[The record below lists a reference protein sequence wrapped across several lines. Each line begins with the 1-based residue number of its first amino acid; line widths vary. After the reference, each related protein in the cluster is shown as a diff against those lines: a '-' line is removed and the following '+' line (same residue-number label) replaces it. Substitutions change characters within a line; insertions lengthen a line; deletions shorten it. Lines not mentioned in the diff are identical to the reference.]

1 MAIPYV
7 IKLWIVLALGLMVST
22 IWPIYESEGEGQPQE
37 ASPEKSQAVDPHIPD
52 LQTSGGPKDET
63 ASDEHKSEETI
74 LVEQLR
80 ARSKELEKRAQRVQ
94 EEEQRID
101 ALRRDLEALAKQQA
115 KVAEEVAA
123 ALEAEK
129 SKGKEDPAQKSLAH
143 LLKVYEAMDPDEAAL
158 SQILFNKLQD
168 FPTPFS
174 NQGNDGDLGR
184 SLPANHTKQ
193 DAFAYSAARK
203 NAEPLPIS
211 TGQQGINRP
220 DAQVHRLSN
229 PRSFKGIYGRTI
241 ERVGFISG
249 NGALSI
255 EGMA

>member
-1 MAIPYV
+1 MTIPYV

-37 ASPEKSQAVDPHIPD
+37 ASPEKSQAVDSQNPD
-52 LQTSGGPKDET
+52 LQTSGGSKEVT
-63 ASDEHKSEETI
+63 TSDANKSEETT

-158 SQILFNKLQD
+158 RIGKMKESLALEILAGIKEKKAAGMLA
-168 FPTPFS
+168 
-174 NQGNDGDLGR
+174 GVE
-184 SLPANHTKQ
+184 PAK
-193 DAFAYSAARK
+193 AAR
-203 NAEPLPIS
+203 
-211 TGQQGINRP
+211 
-220 DAQVHRLSN
+220 LSEGL
-229 PRSFKGIYGRTI
+229 RFYVKGKRKK
-241 ERVGFISG
+241 
-249 NGALSI
+249 
-255 EGMA
+255 

>member
-37 ASPEKSQAVDPHIPD
+37 ASPERSQAVDPHIPD

-158 SQILFNKLQD
+158 RIGKMKESLALEILAGIKAKKAAGMLA
-168 FPTPFS
+168 
-174 NQGNDGDLGR
+174 GVE
-184 SLPANHTKQ
+184 PAK
-193 DAFAYSAARK
+193 AAR
-203 NAEPLPIS
+203 
-211 TGQQGINRP
+211 
-220 DAQVHRLSN
+220 LS
-229 PRSFKGIYGRTI
+229 KGLRFYVKGKRKK
-241 ERVGFISG
+241 
-249 NGALSI
+249 
-255 EGMA
+255 

>member
-37 ASPEKSQAVDPHIPD
+37 ASPEKSQAVDAQIPD
-52 LQTSGGPKDET
+52 LQTTGGPKEET
-63 ASDEHKSEETI
+63 TSDENKSEETT
-74 LVEQLR
+74 LVERLR

-158 SQILFNKLQD
+158 RIGKMKESLALEILAGIKAKKAAGMLA
-168 FPTPFS
+168 
-174 NQGNDGDLGR
+174 GVE
-184 SLPANHTKQ
+184 PAK
-193 DAFAYSAARK
+193 AAR
-203 NAEPLPIS
+203 
-211 TGQQGINRP
+211 
-220 DAQVHRLSN
+220 LS
-229 PRSFKGIYGRTI
+229 KGLRFYVKGKRKK
-241 ERVGFISG
+241 
-249 NGALSI
+249 
-255 EGMA
+255 